1 MEVNYMSIEN
11 LMGNPR
17 SVKVTEMVRE
27 TENTNTVIFNIK
39 DFDFDFSP
47 GQFLM
52 IWIPGIDEI
61 PMSISLWE
69 PPKVGITVHS
79 VGEATESLA
88 SLQQNDWIGL
98 RGPFGSSFTL
108 ESQKALVVG
117 GGVGIAPLRPLVYA
131 LLRKDI
137 EVTMLIGARRKQ
149 ELIFFE
155 EFSLLPENK
164 FVLRTSTDDGSEGFK
179 GLATDA
185 VKEILK
191 ENEYDT
197 LYTCG
202 PELMMYGLYDMVK
215 DKKMSFQASLER
227 FMKCGCGI
235 CGTCALDPTGSLV
248 CIDGPVYTGNDLSK
262 ISEFGKYIRDAVG
275 KKKKF

>member
-61 PMSISLWE
+61 PMSISLWD

-248 CIDGPVYTGNDLSK
+248 CVDGPVYTENYLSK
-262 ISEFGKYIRDAVG
+262 ISEFGKYHRDAVG
-275 KKKKF
+275 EKKQF